1 MMAAASLGEIL
12 ALAMFVGVF
21 LVLMAGFPVAFSIGG
36 VSILFAALGSA
47 LGAFDWPLMAG
58 VMGRILDAIISD
70 TLVAIPL
77 FVFMGVVLERSR
89 IAEEL
94 LVTMGQTF
102 GKLHGGLGI
111 SVVVVGALLAAS
123 TGIVGAT
130 VVAMG
135 LISYPA
141 MMRANY
147 DPRLASGII
156 TASGTLAQLI
166 PPSTVLILVGTLL
179 QNANIQA
186 NLALGKFGA
195 NPVTVTDLFA
205 GAMLPGLVL
214 VGFFIAW
221 VVLIS
226 LTQPQRCPPV
236 PMSDE
241 ERRTLL
247 TRVLRV
253 MFPPLLLIVAVLG
266 SILGGLAT
274 ATESAAVGAVGALI
288 LAAVRRQV
296 SLPVMREVCQ
306 GTLRLSTMI
315 YVILF
320 GATMFSLVFRGLGG
334 EKIAEDVLQAI
345 PGGAGGAVLVTLLLM
360 FVLGFF
366 IDTFEIIFIVVPI
379 FGPILLKMGVDPI
392 WLGVMIGIV
401 LQTSYL
407 TPPFGFAIFY
417 LQGVTKDL
425 PIGTIYRG
433 VVPFIA
439 LQLASALA
447 LWMFPALATWL
458 PKAVF

>member
-12 ALAMFVGVF
+12 ALAMFAGVF

-47 LGAFDWPLMAG
+47 LGVFDWPLMAG
-58 VMGRILDAIISD
+58 VMGRILDAIVSD

-77 FVFMGVVLERSR
+77 FVFMGVILERSR

-102 GKLHGGLGI
+102 GKLHGGLGV

-274 ATESAAVGAVGALI
+274 ATESAAVGAVGALV

-296 SLPVMREVCQ
+296 SLPMMREVCQ

-379 FGPILLKMGVDPI
+379 FSPILLKMGVDPI

-433 VVPFIA
+433 VVPFIV

-458 PKAVF
+458 PKAVL

>member
-47 LGAFDWPLMAG
+47 LGVFDWPLMAG

-195 NPVTVTDLFA
+195 NPVTVTDLFT

-247 TRVLRV
+247 ARVLRV
-253 MFPPLLLIVAVLG
+253 MLPPLLLIVAVLG

-433 VVPFIA
+433 VVPFIV

>member
-1 MMAAASLGEIL
+1 MTAAPVGEIL
-12 ALAMFVGVF
+12 AVVMFAGVF
-21 LVLMAGFPVAFSIGG
+21 AILMAGFPVAFSIGG
-36 VSILFAALGSA
+36 VSIAFAALGMV
-47 LGAFDWPLMAG
+47 LGVFDWPLMAA
-58 VMGRILDAIISD
+58 VMGRILDAIVSD

-89 IAEEL
+89 IAEDL
-94 LVTMGQTF
+94 LMTMGQTF

-111 SVVVVGALLAAS
+111 SVIVVGTLLAAS

-179 QNANIQA
+179 QNANTQA
-186 NLALGKFGA
+186 NLSLGNFSA
-195 NPVTVTDLFA
+195 PPVTVTDLFVA
-205 GAMLPGLVL
+205 AMIPGLVM
-214 VGFFIAW
+214 VGLFVVW
-221 VVLIS
+221 VVVVS
-226 LTQPQRCPPV
+226 LAQPHRCPPI
-236 PMSDE
+236 PMSAE
-241 ERRTLL
+241 EKRTLKRRML
-247 TRVLRV
+247 KTML
-253 MFPPLLLIVAVLG
+253 PPLLLIVAVLG
-266 SILGGLAT
+266 SILGGFAT
-274 ATESAAVGAVGALI
+274 ATESAAVGAVGALL
-288 LAAVRRQV
+288 LAAARRQL
-296 SLPVMREVCQ
+296 SYRMLDGVCRS
-306 GTLRLSTMI
+306 TVNLSTMI

-320 GATMFSLVFRGLGG
+320 GATIFSLVFRGLGG
-334 EKIAEDVLQAI
+334 EKVAEDVLTAI
-345 PGGAGGAVLVTLLLM
+345 PGGPVAAVFVTLLFM

-379 FGPILLKMGVDPI
+379 LAPVLLRMGVEPI
-392 WLGVMIGIV
+392 WLGVMMGII

-417 LQGVTKDL
+417 LQGVAKDL

-433 VVPFIA
+433 VMPFVA
-439 LQLASALA
+439 LQLFVVAIV
-447 LWMFPALATWL
+447 WVFPSLATWL
-458 PKAVF
+458 PKAVL

>member
-1 MMAAASLGEIL
+1 MIAVSLGELL
-12 ALAMFVGVF
+12 ALVMFAGVF
-21 LVLMAGFPVAFSIGG
+21 AVLMAGFPVSFSIGG
-36 VSILFAALGSA
+36 VSILFAAAGVMLEV
-47 LGAFDWPLMAG
+47 FDWPLMAAI
-58 VMGRILDAIISD
+58 MGRIVDAMVSD
-70 TLVAIPL
+70 TLVSVPL

-102 GKLHGGLGI
+102 GKLRGGLGI

-179 QNANIQA
+179 QNANTTA
-186 NLALGKFGA
+186 NLALGNFSA
-195 NPVTVTDLFA
+195 APVTVTDLFA
-205 GAMLPGLVL
+205 AAIVPGLVM
-214 VGFFIAW
+214 VGLFIAW
-221 VVLIS
+221 IVFIALVRPAS
-226 LTQPQRCPPV
+226 CPPIA
-236 PMSDE
+236 MSDE
-241 ERRTLL
+241 ERRTLKRRIL
-247 TRVLRV
+247 GTML
-253 MFPPLLLIVAVLG
+253 PPLLLIVAVLG
-266 SILGGLAT
+266 SILGGVAT
-274 ATESAAVGAVGALI
+274 ATESAAVGAVGAVI
-288 LAAVRRQV
+288 LAAVRRQL
-296 SLPVMREVCQ
+296 SRAMLAGVCQ
-306 GTLRLSTMI
+306 STLSLSTMI

-320 GATMFSLVFRGLGG
+320 GATIFSLVFRGLGG
-334 EKIAEDVLQAI
+334 EKVAEDVLQAI
-345 PGGAGGAVLVTLLLM
+345 PGGADGAVFVTLLFM

-379 FGPILLKMGVDPI
+379 FAPVLLKMGVDPI
-392 WLGVMIGIV
+392 WLGVMMGIV

-417 LQGVTKDL
+417 LQGVVKDL

-433 VVPFIA
+433 VMPFVL
-439 LQLASALA
+439 LQLLA
-447 LWMFPALATWL
+447 VAVVWSFPSLATWL
-458 PKAVF
+458 PKAVL